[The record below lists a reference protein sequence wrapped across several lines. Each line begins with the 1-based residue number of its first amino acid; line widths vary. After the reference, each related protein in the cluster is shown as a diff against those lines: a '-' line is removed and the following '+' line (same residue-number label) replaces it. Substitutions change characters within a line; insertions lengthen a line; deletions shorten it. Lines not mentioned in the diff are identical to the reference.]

1 MWWPS
6 VESLDDLTLTDIDGG
21 WQLSA
26 PDDTELA
33 AWLNYWNQDEEHLKF
48 FNVEFVAALLA
59 HLERTKTHGKD
70 EVLPDGSQGNREQ
83 AQDECPGSVS

>member
-1 MWWPS
+1 MSKPLEMWWPS
-6 VESLDDLTLTDIDGG
+6 VESLDDLTLTEIDGG

-33 AWLNYWNQDEEHLKF
+33 AWLNYWNQDEEHHKF

-59 HLERTKTHGKD
+59 HLERTEKNGKD
-70 EVLPDGSQGNREQ
+70 EVLPDGKQ
-83 AQDECPGSVS
+83 AD